1 MTRKLQ
7 FFLTALLLTVGVTS
21 AWADDV
27 VEIVQPSV
35 DGWIRYSSNTSS
47 NYSNADYEVKHYT
60 KSDMDND
67 FYAVMKFAIPSKIG
81 MQIKSVS
88 LRLVTEKSAAK
99 TSMAVYKLTDEV
111 TTSSNYSNLT
121 NIETDLGGTALGTF
135 TIKQG
140 ERSKQIGTDALTK
153 EDYASPLSKWT
164 NDVTLDKSRISMG
177 NYLNI
182 AIAITGERDGSD
194 GSVNKFCS
202 SRATSLTITN
212 KENENTT
219 TYARGQ
225 LIPQLTITYEP
236 ADNYLVISET
246 SLADG
251 YVRKGNNTT
260 LGSNPIQVVRKSGGV
275 EMYGCLTFN
284 LAAQPGYEL
293 QSASLRLTAKRVKGD
308 RNINIY
314 KLNGNTAETAKY
326 SDLSSEIE
334 TPGDAIISN
343 YNVLGGAFDMT
354 VDEITDDY
362 GVINL
367 WQNTFDITDYVKS
380 VKATKV
386 GIFLSRVSDATTEE
400 IHFFTKDHSSVT
412 NSKDA
417 KSTAFAGS
425 LTASDIKPRL
435 VLVYKKMDSY
445 TLSVTSAKAATLCLP
460 FDATI
465 PSGVTAYTL
474 AYPSG
479 GDNITA
485 TPVATTIT
493 ANTPVLII
501 SENATDYTFTR
512 TGEIVDGT
520 ITEGVLVGNYEA
532 SLTVPTTTE
541 DNPNYILQNKASG
554 LGFYKVVEG
563 QNTLS
568 PYRAYMSV
576 TYNDGSSNNAPAF
589 FGLNFNGM
597 NGTTGIS
604 ITSREETTRNNDGA
618 VYNLN
623 GVRMNGENLPKGIYV
638 KNGRKFVVM

>member
-7 FFLTALLLTVGVTS
+7 FFLTALLLMVGVTS
-21 AWADDV
+21 AWADEV
-27 VEIVQPSV
+27 VEVIQPTV
-35 DGWIRYSSNTSS
+35 DGWIRYSSNTAC
-47 NYSNADYEVKHYT
+47 NYSNADLEVKHYT
-60 KSDMDND
+60 KDATDND
-67 FYAVMKFAIPSKIG
+67 FYAVMKFAIPNKVG

-88 LRLVTEKSAAK
+88 LRLVTEKSGAK

-212 KENENTT
+212 EENENTT
-219 TYARGQ
+219 TYAKGQ
-225 LIPQLTITYEP
+225 LVPQLTITYEP

-251 YVRKGNNTT
+251 YVRKGNDTT
-260 LGSNPIQVVRKSGGV
+260 LGSNPIQVVRKSAGV
-275 EMYGCLTFN
+275 EMYGCITFN

-326 SDLSSEIE
+326 SDLSTEIE
-334 TPGDAIISN
+334 TPGEAIISN
-343 YNVLGGAFDMT
+343 YSVQGGAFDMT
-354 VDEITDDY
+354 VDAITDAY

-380 VKATKV
+380 VKATKI

-425 LTASDIKPRL
+425 LTASDIQPRL

-474 AYPSG
+474 DYTS
-479 GDNITA
+479 GDNINATA
-485 TPVATTIT
+485 VTGGTLS

-501 SENATDYTFTR
+501 SENATDYAFAR
-512 TGEIVDGT
+512 TGEITDVT
-520 ITEGVLVGNYEA
+520 PTSGVLTGVYAE
-532 SLTVPTTTE
+532 TVVPA
-541 DNPNYILQNKASG
+541 DNYILTNHSGSIGFRKADGSTNKVQA
-554 LGFYKVVEG
+554 
-563 QNTLS
+563 
-568 PYRAYMSV
+568 YRAYMSATHV
-576 TYNDGSSNNAPAF
+576 AGAREF
-589 FGLNFNGM
+589 FGIDFGD
-597 NGTTGIS
+597 GETTGVADVRCQMEDVS
-604 ITSREETTRNNDGA
+604 G
-618 VYNLN
+618 VYFDLSGRRVAHPTKGLYIVN
-623 GVRMNGENLPKGIYV
+623 GK
-638 KNGRKFVVM
+638 KVVIK